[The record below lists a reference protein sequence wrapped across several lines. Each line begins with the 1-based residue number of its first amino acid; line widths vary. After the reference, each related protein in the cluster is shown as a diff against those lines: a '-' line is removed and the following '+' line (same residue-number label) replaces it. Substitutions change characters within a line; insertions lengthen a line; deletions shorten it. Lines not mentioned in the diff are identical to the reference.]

1 MLRFGQSR
9 IAAYVASIAVT
20 ISFTML
26 LPAEGSAKRLR
37 KPVVDAASPVDASP
51 LDGETAKPPARFFT
65 IAGVLA
71 KHDRQVNSEV
81 NSEFNSE
88 GNSEGN
94 TGGKGGVQLAS
105 LTDPA
110 VASDAVA
117 KPAAP
122 VSDQPFGLFVFRAP
136 SGVLWSKWRTVE
148 ARMAGENLLLQ
159 VCRSERAA
167 CGPAGR
173 AMLAMLDHA
182 GNAEGYE
189 RILAVNSLTNAAVRY
204 VSDFEQHG
212 VADLWS
218 SPLET
223 LRTGQGD
230 CEDYAIIKYMM
241 LHELGVAETDLKLL
255 LVHDNAVR
263 QDHAVL
269 GVRVDGRWV
278 VLDNRFT
285 RPLESDQVGRFTP
298 LFALDEDGVS
308 LFAAPYAAHITHE
321 SEMDLLPAADA
332 AGAGGG
338 SGLPLLL

>member
-1 MLRFGQSR
+1 MLRIGQSR

-37 KPVVDAASPVDASP
+37 KPVVDMASPVDVDA
-51 LDGETAKPPARFFT
+51 AKPPARFFT
-65 IAGVLA
+65 IAAVLA
-71 KHDRQVNSEV
+71 KHDR
-81 NSEFNSE
+81 E
-88 GNSEGN
+88 GGN
-94 TGGKGGVQLAS
+94 GRKGGGVQVAS
-105 LTDPA
+105 LSDPT
-110 VASDAVA
+110 VASDAAA
-117 KPAAP
+117 KPAEP

-136 SGVLWSKWRTVE
+136 NGVLWSKWRTVE

-159 VCRSERAA
+159 VCRSDRAA

-173 AMLAMLDHA
+173 AMLAMLDQA
-182 GNAEGYE
+182 RNAEGYE
-189 RILAVNSLTNAAVRY
+189 RILSVNSLTNAAVRY

-241 LHELGVAETDLKLL
+241 LHELGVAEADLKLL
-255 LVHDNAVR
+255 LVRDNAVR

-308 LFAAPYAAHITHE
+308 LFAAPYAARITHE

-332 AGAGGG
+332 GGG